1 MPKLKLGPTLHNA
14 QAKAWAYVLHYTQAE
29 AWAYGTSL
37 RLEAWNGEAAVH
49 VNH

>member
-1 MPKLKLGPTLHNA
+1 MPKLKLGPDAQCTIYLLHDA
-14 QAKAWAYVLHYTQAE
+14 QAKAWAY
-29 AWAYGTSL
+29 GTAV